1 VGKTYPREWI
11 PHVNLAND
19 YLQMGFFDEAVEES
33 TAALR
38 VAPHSALG
46 YVNLSFAYQG
56 LNRCQDSRAAWEQL
70 ISDGEDNELAYS
82 HLYVLAIA
90 QGDQSA
96 IQKYLESWKK
106 KSKANTPSFQI
117 GQASVAVFSGKL
129 RTARELTEV
138 ARQSSEAVGL
148 KQNVG
153 LVMALARG
161 SLGSTDGKS
170 ETRW

>member
-1 VGKTYPREWI
+1 M
-11 PHVNLAND
+11 NLAND

-70 ISDGEDNELAYS
+70 ILDGQDNELTYS

-90 QGDQSA
+90 QGDQA
-96 IQKYLESWKK
+96 AMQRYLDAWKK